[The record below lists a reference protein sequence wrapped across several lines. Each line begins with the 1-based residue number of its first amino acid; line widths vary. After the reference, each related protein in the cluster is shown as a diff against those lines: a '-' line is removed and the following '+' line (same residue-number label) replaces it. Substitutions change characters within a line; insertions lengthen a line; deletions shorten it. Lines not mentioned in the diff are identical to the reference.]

1 MTKYVIVVKDIGG
14 NLIGTF
20 SKPMTTKIDGPI
32 TISDGR
38 FIKNDIVTLECVATN
53 AIKGEPLPEM
63 MEVTGNELNIE
74 TEEEIVVEE
83 EEKV

>member
-1 MTKYVIVVKDIGG
+1 MKDIGG

-38 FIKNDIVTLECVATN
+38 FIKNDIVTIECIAAN
-53 AIKGEPLPEM
+53 AIKGEALPEM
-63 MEVTGNELNIE
+63 LEVS
-74 TEEEIVVEE
+74 EEEQSVEE
-83 EEKV
+83 KA